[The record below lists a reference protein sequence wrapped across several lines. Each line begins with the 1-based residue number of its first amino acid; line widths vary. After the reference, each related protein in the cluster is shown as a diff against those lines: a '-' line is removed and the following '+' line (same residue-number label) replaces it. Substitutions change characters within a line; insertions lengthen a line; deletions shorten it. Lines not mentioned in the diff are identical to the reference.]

1 MKKKNTE
8 ITETRG
14 ARLTQERK
22 QYKHLT
28 RAVVARIT
36 GISARTIEAWETDAR
51 TIPEEAE
58 KKLLTLYKAL
68 NIFAPDALPDVYED
82 WTYDG
87 IMSEYKIHEIKKISK
102 IGKYEGSFSRVLDL
116 VPDNIYKIAEPEDIA
131 ELVDL
136 LANQYQRGH
145 NRGWDERGEYDRLD

>member
-1 MKKKNTE
+1 MAKKNTE

-14 ARLTQERK
+14 TRLMQARK
-22 QYKHLT
+22 QYKRLT
-28 RAVVARIT
+28 RTVVARIT

-51 TIPEEAE
+51 TVPEEAE

-68 NIFAPDALPDVYED
+68 NIFAPDALPDIYED

-102 IGKYEGSFSRVLDL
+102 IGKYDGTFTTVLHL
-116 VPDNIYKIAEPEDIA
+116 VPDGIYKTAEPADIA

-145 NRGWDERGEYDRLD
+145 NKGWDERGEYDRLD